1 MYSISE
7 LKRCTKT
14 TRPGKINR
22 EEGEGETRDGRRC
35 TSGGDVSARR
45 TTVDCE
51 TSTIFVDRSELDG
64 KEDLTCV

>member
-22 EEGEGETRDGRRC
+22 EEREGEKRDGRRR
-35 TSGGDVSARR
+35 TSGDDVSTCS
-45 TTVDCE
+45 TTVDSE
-51 TSTIFVDRSELDG
+51 TSTVFVDRSELVG
-64 KEDLTCV
+64 KEDLNCV